1 MLPRTSTTSNQ
12 SRLRR
17 ERDAVAIADP
27 IASETDVFELPTTS
41 VFTYVWLFVIG
52 RLLLCPEQTTT
63 SRRVSVPHRS
73 PASDN
78 KPWLPRR
85 PQSDRYRRAAGD
97 LQPAGSVDPPPLG
110 FELRRKM
117 EGSDAV
123 FTASTALTQL

>member
-17 ERDAVAIADP
+17 ERDAVAFADP
-27 IASETDVFELPTTS
+27 MASETDVFELPTTS

-52 RLLLCPEQTTT
+52 RFLLCPEQTT

-97 LQPAGSVDPPPLG
+97 LRPAGSVDPHPPG

-117 EGSDAV
+117 EGRDAV
-123 FTASTALTQL
+123 FTAPTALTQLR